1 MEKLTERTIEERLD
15 KLEGWEYVDGAIEA
29 SFKFKDFR
37 ETFAVMTKI
46 AFECEVQNH
55 HPDWRNVYNNLHI
68 RLNTHDAGGITEKDF
83 KLAHAIWDIIHRSEQ

>member
-46 AFECEVQNH
+46 AFECEIQKH
-55 HPDWRNVYNNLHI
+55 HPDWRNVYNSLHI

-83 KLAHAIWDIIHRSEQ
+83 KLAHGIWDIIHRAEQ